1 VEQLEKW
8 LKAKTNPE
16 NKENAVIDT
25 FFMLTEVTVIFSFKL
40 CIFHHYINIS
50 GRC

>member
-16 NKENAVIDT
+16 NKENAIMDT
-25 FFMLTEVTVIFSFKL
+25 FFILTKEIVI
-40 CIFHHYINIS
+40 
-50 GRC
+50 